1 MKVNVSVLFLGKS
14 KMQAPSK
21 RRKFSQIFCS
31 HHFFFLILA
40 FFNLSP
46 CALSFWP
53 HSISFCNFGHMCSFL
68 FWVMPCDKTFV
79 IFAIKFNSGYISR
92 KSTNKYRKL
101 NSSHPKMTEIY
112 YGFLVSKETVVL
124 CRWGRSKQKFGFIK
138 RVDKC

>member
-1 MKVNVSVLFLGKS
+1 MSLYCFLEKVRCTPHLSEGSLVRCFAL
-14 KMQAPSK
+14 
-21 RRKFSQIFCS
+21 II
-31 HHFFFLILA
+31 FFLILA

-68 FWVMPCDKTFV
+68 SCLMPCDKDFV

-101 NSSHPKMTEIY
+101 NSSHPKMTEIN

-124 CRWGRSKQKFGFIK
+124 RRWGRSKQKFGFIK

>member
-31 HHFFFLILA
+31 HHFFLILA

-53 HSISFCNFGHMCSFL
+53 YSMSFYNFGHMCSFL
-68 FWVMPCDKTFV
+68 SWVMPCDK
-79 IFAIKFNSGYISR
+79 FNSGYICR

-101 NSSHPKMTEIY
+101 NSSHPKMTEIN

-124 CRWGRSKQKFGFIK
+124 RRWGRSKQKFGFIK

>member
-1 MKVNVSVLFLGKS
+1 MSLYCFLEKVRCKPHLSEGSLVRFFAL
-14 KMQAPSK
+14 
-21 RRKFSQIFCS
+21 II
-31 HHFFFLILA
+31 FFLILA

-68 FWVMPCDKTFV
+68 SCLMPCDKTFV

-101 NSSHPKMTEIY
+101 NSCHPKMTEIN

-124 CRWGRSKQKFGFIK
+124 RRWGISKQKFGFIK

>member
-1 MKVNVSVLFLGKS
+1 MCLYCFLEKGRCKPHLS
-14 KMQAPSK
+14 EGRLVRFFAL
-21 RRKFSQIFCS
+21 II
-31 HHFFFLILA
+31 FFLILA

-46 CALSFWP
+46 CALSFWS

-68 FWVMPCDKTFV
+68 SWVMPCDKTFV

-101 NSSHPKMTEIY
+101 NSCHPKITEIN

-124 CRWGRSKQKFGFIK
+124 RRWGISKQKFGFIK